1 MLFWD
6 LGSECLSILRTGTGK
21 TEYLLTAA
29 DSEGKLFALGRRG
42 SVYELVMGDGTG
54 RRTGRWELSDQV
66 LTPESRPTLL
76 YPAAGGAVYLG
87 LYQVGEDGTDLQLY
101 RISDEGKAW
110 ELLLNQPCQG
120 ENLSQQMASLRLS
133 SFSQVDNVVTFA
145 VIEGDTAH
153 FYQRTSA
160 NSGLQE
166 LRSVSEEGLYTAV
179 ALSDGSLVLA
189 GESRLVRTGGETISL
204 ENGEVIVRLLP
215 GGTGMYY
222 VDGASLEVYYADY
235 ADWRP
240 YSFLA
245 LTKDAYD
252 MDCCTD
258 LWVTRSG
265 DVLLLMD
272 GQRLL
277 VDRGSEVSE
286 LTGMLYRPAAQCVL
300 ILLGLGLGV
309 LVVTVLLWYLVCEQ
323 RRFRLPMLVR
333 WGVVIAWA
341 AALGVGSLLRWG
353 VAPAARTAAE
363 REASSLLGSVTAQEL
378 QHWTLGDGDLPQQLG
393 NSLAGAAGGDYWDTS
408 VSVYQVDGEGNWTL
422 MGSNDA
428 LPVGVRGELS
438 PSFDRS
444 WAQEA
449 ETSGRVIWTDAR
461 GGQLRR
467 IFYQREGGLLLA
479 VDTDLT
485 ALLAAGERGTQWM
498 AQGLI
503 SLAVLLTAVSLG
515 ILCWITIGL
524 RRALKGLERLAAGE
538 QGVTVTLGGGD
549 ELSSLAD
556 DINAFSDTLQELD
569 RKQNELAQSY
579 RRFVPERVLSLLGK
593 TSIAQVDKQTFVSRH
608 MATMMLSFQFP
619 PQVYG
624 KSGRELFDNINEII
638 ERTASIVTQKGGAVF
653 NFAYNGYDAVFEEGS
668 GAAVSTA
675 VAVRQEILEINKER
689 EADGRAPVVM
699 RIALDEGNVMLGVV
713 GDEDQIEPTSISS
726 SFSVTK
732 HLIALCGRL
741 EANILCTEAVIE
753 GAKHYNSRYMGK
765 CLEDGEDI
773 RTYEIFDGDPYEVRK
788 VKESTGGRFSQGVYA
803 LYSRDFSQA
812 KKIFLGLVHHNTGDG
827 GARYYLYLA
836 DRLEKRPE
844 EEISLDSGA

>member
-422 MGSNDA
+422 VGSNDA

-444 WAQEA
+444 WAQES
-449 ETSGRVIWTDAR
+449 ETSGRVTWTDAR
-461 GGQLRR
+461 GGTAPPDLLPAGGRAAAGGGYRPHRPVGGGRARHPVDGPGPDFPGRAADGGEPGHSVLDHHRAQAGPQGPGAPGRR
-467 IFYQREGGLLLA
+467 GAGRHRHPGRGRRAVQPGRRHQCLFGHPPGAGPEAKRAGPVLSPVRARAGAVPSGQDQHRPGGQ
-479 VDTDLT
+479 TDLCLPAYGHHD
-485 ALLAAGERGTQWM
+485 ALLPVPTP
-498 AQGLI
+498 GL
-503 SLAVLLTAVSLG
+503 
-515 ILCWITIGL
+515 W
-524 RRALKGLERLAAGE
+524 
-538 QGVTVTLGGGD
+538 
-549 ELSSLAD
+549 
-556 DINAFSDTLQELD
+556 
-569 RKQNELAQSY
+569 
-579 RRFVPERVLSLLGK
+579 
-593 TSIAQVDKQTFVSRH
+593 
-608 MATMMLSFQFP
+608 
-619 PQVYG
+619 
-624 KSGRELFDNINEII
+624 
-638 ERTASIVTQKGGAVF
+638 
-653 NFAYNGYDAVFEEGS
+653 
-668 GAAVSTA
+668 
-675 VAVRQEILEINKER
+675 KER
-689 EADGRAPVVM
+689 PG
-699 RIALDEGNVMLGVV
+699 AL
-713 GDEDQIEPTSISS
+713 
-726 SFSVTK
+726 
-732 HLIALCGRL
+732 
-741 EANILCTEAVIE
+741 
-753 GAKHYNSRYMGK
+753 
-765 CLEDGEDI
+765 
-773 RTYEIFDGDPYEVRK
+773 
-788 VKESTGGRFSQGVYA
+788 
-803 LYSRDFSQA
+803 
-812 KKIFLGLVHHNTGDG
+812 
-827 GARYYLYLA
+827 
-836 DRLEKRPE
+836 
-844 EEISLDSGA
+844 

>member
-6 LGSECLSILRTGTGK
+6 VGSECVSILRTGTGR

-29 DSEGKLFALGRRG
+29 DSEGNIYTLGRRG
-42 SVYELVMGDGTG
+42 ENYEIIAGDGSG
-54 RRTGRWELSDQV
+54 RRTDRWVLSDQMI
-66 LTPESRPTLL
+66 PQESRPTVL
-76 YPAAGGAVYLG
+76 YPAAGGALYLG
-87 LYQVGEDGTDLQLY
+87 LYQVGEEGTNLQLY
-101 RISDEGKAW
+101 RISDRGKTV
-110 ELLLNQPCQG
+110 ELLLNQPCEG
-120 ENLSQQMASLRLS
+120 ESLPEQMASLRLS
-133 SFSQVDNVVTFA
+133 AFSQVDNVVTFA
-145 VIEGDTAH
+145 VIEGDRAD
-153 FYQRTSA
+153 FYQRTGA
-160 NSGLQE
+160 NSGLQQ
-166 LRSVSEEGLYTAV
+166 LQTLSEEGLYTAM

-189 GESRLVRTGGETISL
+189 GENRLVRTGGTSIDL
-204 ENGEVIVRLLP
+204 EGDEVIVRLLQ

-222 VDGASLEVYYADY
+222 LDGASQEIYYADY

-240 YSFLA
+240 YSFLS

-252 MDCCTD
+252 MDRCTD
-258 LWVTRSG
+258 LWVTRTG

-286 LTGMLYRPAAQCVL
+286 LTGMLYRPAVQCGL
-300 ILLGLGLGV
+300 ILLGLALGV

-323 RRFRLPMLVR
+323 QRFRLPMLVR
-333 WGVVIAWA
+333 WGVVIIWVAV
-341 AALGVGSLLRWG
+341 LGVSSLLRWG
-353 VAPAARTAAE
+353 VAPAARSAAE
-363 REASSLLGSVTAQEL
+363 EGASDLMSSVTAQVL
-378 QHWTLGDGDLPQQLG
+378 RQRTLADSDLPALLGD
-393 NSLAGAAGGDYWDTS
+393 SLAGATGGSYRDTA
-408 VSVYQVDGEGNWTL
+408 VSVYRMDEAENWYL
-422 MGSNDA
+422 AASNTG
-428 LPVGVRGELS
+428 LPTGCRGELS
-438 PSFDRS
+438 PSFDRAR
-444 WAQEA
+444 AQEA
-449 ETSGRVIWTDAR
+449 GAAGTVTWTDAR

-467 IFYQREGGLLLA
+467 VLYRQEGELLLA

-485 ALLAAGERGTQWM
+485 VLLAEAGHASQWM
-498 AQGLI
+498 TQGLI
-503 SLAVLLTAVSLG
+503 SLAALLTAVSLA
-515 ILCWITIGL
+515 ILCWISIGL
-524 RRALKGLERLAAGE
+524 RRALKGLERMAAGE
-538 QGVTVTLGGGD
+538 REVTVSLGGGD

-556 DINAFSDTLQELD
+556 DINAFSGTLRELD
-569 RKQNELAQSY
+569 RRQSELAQSY

-593 TSIAQVDKQTFVSRH
+593 TSIAQVDKHTFVSRH
-608 MATMMLSFQFP
+608 MATMMLSFQFQ

-653 NFAYNGYDAVFEEGS
+653 NFAYSGYDAVFEEGS
-668 GAAVSTA
+668 AAAVSTA

-689 EADGRAPVVM
+689 EADGRSPVTM

-726 SFSVTK
+726 SFSVTR

-753 GAKHYNSRYMGK
+753 GAEHYNSRYMGK
-765 CLEDGEDI
+765 CLEDGESI

-788 VKESTGGRFSQGVYA
+788 VKESTGGLFSQGVYA

-812 KKIFLGLVHHNTGDG
+812 KRIFLNLVHHNTGDG

-844 EEISLDSGA
+844 EEISLDSGT